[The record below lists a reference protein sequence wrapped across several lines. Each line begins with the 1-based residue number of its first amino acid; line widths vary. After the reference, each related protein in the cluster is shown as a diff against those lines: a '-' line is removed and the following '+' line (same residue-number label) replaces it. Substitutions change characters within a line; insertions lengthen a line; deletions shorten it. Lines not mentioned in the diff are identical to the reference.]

1 MLARVS
7 SCAVVGLE
15 GEIVEVEVD
24 ITRGSGEPRTIVVGL
39 PDAAVQ
45 ESKERVRSAIRN
57 SGLTYPFNSKVTVN
71 LAPADLRK
79 EGPAY
84 DLPIAVGMLVA
95 SGQIVTDLA
104 DAVFIGE
111 LALTGD
117 VRPVRGVLPM
127 VALAKGRGMSRAF
140 VPAANAAEAALVADM
155 KVYPVGSLA
164 ALASH
169 LLGANLLPLAEAAPA
184 ETPFVPPG
192 TDFADIIGQEHA
204 KRALE
209 VAAAGGHNLILR
221 GPPGSGKTLLA
232 RALPSILPPMTGDEA
247 MEVTRIYSVAGL
259 LPPGAGLLT
268 TRPFRAPHHTIS
280 NAGLVGGGSLPK
292 PGEITLSHRGVLFLD
307 ELLEFDP
314 RVLEVLRQ
322 PLEDKTVTISRARQA
337 VTFPSSFSLIS
348 ALNPCPCGFF
358 GDPDR
363 DCVCPANVVTRY
375 QRRISGPLLDRI
387 DLFVDVPRVDYEKLA
402 AAQRGEPSAAVAARV
417 QYARETQRLR
427 FGPDSATKV
436 NADMAPPQVRDFVQA
451 VLAPAAADILRLAV
465 RQLDLSARAFHR
477 VLKVARTVAD
487 LAGSEPVDAAHIG
500 EAIQYRERIE

>member
-1 MLARVS
+1 MLARVQ
-7 SCAVVGLE
+7 SCAVIGLE
-15 GEIVEVEVD
+15 GELVDVEID
-24 ITRGSGEPRTIVVGL
+24 IARAQEPRITVVGL

-45 ESKERVRSAIRN
+45 ESRERVRAAIKN
-57 SGLTYPFNSKVTVN
+57 SGFTFSTGTRVTVN

-84 DLPIAVGMLVA
+84 DLPIAVGILTALGHVVA
-95 SGQIVTDLA
+95 DLSG
-104 DAVFIGE
+104 AVFLGE
-111 LALTGD
+111 LALNGD

-127 VALAKGRGMSRAF
+127 VALAKARGMSRAF
-140 VPAANAAEAALVADM
+140 VPIQNAAEGALVEGIA
-155 KVYPVGSLA
+155 VHPVPSLSALA
-164 ALASH
+164 AH
-169 LLGANLLPLAEAAPA
+169 LLGAADLGTATPPPPTSAEI
-184 ETPFVPPG
+184 PPG
-192 TDFADIIGQEHA
+192 TDFADIVGQEHA

-259 LPPGAGLLT
+259 LSPGTGLIT
-268 TRPFRAPHHTIS
+268 ARPFRAPHHTIS
-280 NAGLVGGGSLPK
+280 NAGLVGGGSVPR

-322 PLEDKTVTISRARQA
+322 PLEDKIVTISRARQA

-348 ALNPCPCGFF
+348 ALNPCPCGFY
-358 GDPDR
+358 GDTER
-363 DCVCPANVVTRY
+363 DCVCPANVVSRY

-402 AAQRGEPSAAVAARV
+402 AAKRGEPSAAVADRVAR
-417 QYARETQRLR
+417 AREVQHAR
-427 FGPDSATKV
+427 FGAHAATKT
-436 NADMAPPQVRDFVQA
+436 NADMTPPQVRDFAQ
-451 VLAPAAADILRLAV
+451 LQLESAATEILRLAV
-465 RQLDLSARAFHR
+465 KQLDLSARAFHR

-487 LAGSEPVDAAHIG
+487 LAGSDPIGAAHIG
-500 EAIQYRERIE
+500 EAIQYRERME